1 MNGNSEWLYSKVQR
15 VPKITDEQIREMI
28 HIEPLLKTDSNM
40 YQRISGVQLIHPRK
54 ESFLWDAKPVGKE
67 FTFDQ
72 LNITEITT
80 QHESGVFFKPS
91 LAEVYSWIRVYM
103 PDEWNKV
110 KYFCMGEFKR
120 IGGSSDIMCQCEIM
134 GGKTLVKGKSFVSP
148 GGQIGYELVEES

>member
-1 MNGNSEWLYSKVQR
+1 MRNSEWLYSKVQR

-28 HIEPLLKTDSNM
+28 HIEPLLKTESNM
-40 YQRISGVQLIHPRK
+40 YQKISGIQLIHPKK
-54 ESFLWDAKPVGKE
+54 ETFLWAPKPTGKE
-67 FTFDQ
+67 FTFHQ
-72 LNITEITT
+72 LNITEIIT
-80 QHESGVFFKPS
+80 QHNSSVFFKPS
-91 LAEVYSWIRVYM
+91 LAEVYAWIRFYM

-110 KYFCMGEFKR
+110 EYFCMGEFKR